1 MNTLQDIVVTE
12 LNSKSIVTNIRVL
25 YYLLHRFMDPRGTE
39 HSPFEQGSLGRQYG
53 QRRRGGKQ
61 RALPQGGNYRN
72 REERKRYDDRTS
84 ARAHP
89 LLLHQANSHNVH
101 DRRGRMT
108 SIHYLTRDDIQDL
121 ARSDSAT
128 VISCIN
134 QNEAGFLAAF
144 KSEKFC
150 KNPVTLKCLI
160 RILNTLVSADI
171 SEAQLSSRLLAQVF
185 STTGDFSQ
193 FLFQLDQLI
202 KGMVIEQRPHVRRDD
217 IRCLSYLVKIGMFG
231 IQRVP
236 KSILHTF
243 PRHSIKDAVDQLNDK
258 DPTLVNVRQ
267 TVDEL
272 NDQFKSFLGELKPK
286 VTQSPEQIK
295 PEPEEPPEHYTEIS
309 ILPTS
314 QEIHPTS
321 RKPFLRANIT
331 SGRYRNWDHY
341 IDVQFRLLR
350 EDFVGP
356 LRAGIS
362 KHCDIDSKLSGDIRV
377 YHQVTIEQPVCLASG
392 VGFEVQFNPSQFS
405 RVNWEYTNRLIG
417 GSLLCLSQDKF
428 ETVAFATIAQR
439 DPKELKEGR
448 VVIKFENAIR
458 DFSVNLRSVYTMV
471 ESVAYFE
478 AYRHVLERL
487 QNLTTQNEFDT
498 LPFRPYIVNC
508 IFSEISKPSYLRCL
522 AQPSFDLQEIMKSK
536 QQKVP
541 LFNPSAWPDAEETCL
556 DQSQLEALQASL
568 TQDLSVIQGPPGT
581 GKTFIG
587 IKIVQAFLTNRELW
601 DPLKESPVL
610 VVCYTNHALDQ
621 FLEGIQQTSIHGRQP
636 DVTRIGGRSRS
647 ELLSNCFL
655 YTKVQKAKEER
666 SLPKRLHMKHARA
679 RNYMGQ
685 QKEEMI
691 RNMKSIG
698 LAKKQ
703 ILSIYL
709 LKDVMMEH
717 HFFQLYDVV
726 QSEYA
731 VETWLGLLSP
741 HSTKPSHHVPGSI
754 PVEHSEQSQTETQSD
769 VDEEIYDSDNEA
781 QMIEDERLLDDYE
794 VLYKVNDV
802 PSPPQ
807 RDDTNEDNDEWEV
820 VKMNTKKKQKL
831 IEKQLSKGL
840 KTMSTE
846 EASGVRDLWLL
857 RMNQRWKLYRH
868 WKDNYVQHI
877 TQQLVR
883 TSHSYNAAC
892 EELTEAKREIESYV
906 VHNSDIIGMTTT
918 GAAKHNHILK
928 SVHPRVVVVEEA
940 AEIFEPHILTS
951 LSTSVQQ
958 LVLIGDHK
966 QLRPKP
972 NFYEL
977 EKKFDFSVSL
987 FERLVMNNCPVVTLN
1002 IQHRMR
1008 PEIASLITPSIYAE
1022 LHNHISV
1029 KQYNAI
1035 QGVGKN
1041 LFFVHHSHPE
1051 TSGKDDRSH
1060 SNRFEANFLIALC
1073 DYLLKQGYQP
1083 NEITIL
1089 TTYRGQLLLL
1099 KQIVKRTKNIQ
1110 GVRIAVVDDFQGE
1123 ENDIILL
1130 SLVRSNSDGM
1140 IGFLHAENR
1149 VCVSLSRAKKG
1160 FYAIGNFSMLE
1171 DKRSTIWPEIIS
1183 HVTAQKCIGEV
1194 LPLYCQQHPD
1204 QTVEAKL
1211 PEDFHKCPEGGCQ
1224 KKCDTRLTCGHV
1236 CKRLCHPYDREH
1248 IKFNCFEKCS
1258 KVLRCGHTCRYKCY
1272 ECSLSCPPC
1281 SVLVQRILPSC
1292 GHSQNVQC
1300 SAHPSSIECSQL
1312 CSTALKCGHLC
1323 QNACSKPCTKK
1334 CIVHVKK
1341 SLDCD
1346 HITTVPCYLT
1356 TDSLI
1361 CSVPCISNL
1370 ECGHSCPGSCGA
1382 CHVGRLHVKCVSKC
1396 ERPLIC
1402 GHLCDYPCT
1411 PSCPPCMKPCTNF
1424 CNHSRCPKKCFQP
1437 CTPCMES
1444 CEWSCQHFKCTQ
1456 PCGKQCNRPPCNYP
1470 CRKRLACGHECIGL
1484 CGEVCPKECR
1494 FCDKEKVSEILF
1506 GNEDEPD
1513 ARFILLPDCG
1523 HIVEVNGLDNWMTK
1537 SAADVTTEDGA
1548 GSNPHEINLKTC
1560 PRCKTPVRKCHRYG
1574 NQIKDYLQDV
1584 EMIKQKQIEALPSI
1598 DLHTELKHVKQALLA
1613 SPNSQFIAEELEIVE
1628 KTISKQDNFVS
1639 SKESVFKL
1647 LFPHF
1652 VKSQLEIILQVLRI
1666 MDILS
1671 KLPTPPV
1678 HCAKDIQ
1685 IVKKNLG
1692 HLKAFVS
1699 QEFISQQQISDA
1711 EAEGFR
1717 LLLLA
1722 KVIDF
1727 KCKVYIKT
1735 CNLATDEENTV
1746 NSMLLQ
1752 LHQQTL
1758 SKAAQVS
1765 EAAVTDLLTTL
1776 GRKYNVHGLTKEER
1790 IEIVNAV
1797 GLRQGHWFKCPN
1809 GHYYCIGECGGAMQT
1824 AVCPE
1829 CGSSIGGTNHTL
1841 VGGNQ
1846 LAPEMDGATHAA
1858 WSDTANMLNF
1868 DPAELAL
1875 L

>member
-1 MNTLQDIVVTE
+1 
-12 LNSKSIVTNIRVL
+12 
-25 YYLLHRFMDPRGTE
+25 MDPHGTE
-39 HSPFEQGSLGRQYG
+39 HFKGSSGRQHG
-53 QRRRGGKQ
+53 QRGRGGKK
-61 RALPQGGNYRN
+61 RGVPRGSSYRN
-72 REERKRYDDRTS
+72 GVEKKRYDDKSSDRV
-84 ARAHP
+84 H
-89 LLLHQANSHNVH
+89 HQANFHVVH
-101 DRRGRMT
+101 ERRGRLT
-108 SIHYLTRDDIQDL
+108 SIHYLTRDNIQDL

-128 VISCIN
+128 IVSCIN

-144 KSEKFC
+144 KSDKFC

-160 RILNTLVSADI
+160 RIWNTLVSVDLT
-171 SEAQLSSRLLAQVF
+171 EAQMSSRLLAQVF
-185 STTGDFSQ
+185 STTGDFSL

-202 KGMVIEQRPHVRRDD
+202 KGMVIEQRPHIRRDD
-217 IRCLSYLVKIGMFG
+217 IRCLSYLINIGTFG

-236 KSILHTF
+236 KSVLHTF
-243 PRHSIKDAVDQLNDK
+243 PRHSIKDTVDQLSDK
-258 DPTLVNVRQ
+258 DPMLGDIRR

-272 NDQFKSFLGELKPK
+272 NVQFTSFLEELKPK
-286 VTQSPEQIK
+286 LTQSPEQLE
-295 PEPEEPPEHYTEIS
+295 PEPQEPPEHYTEIS

-362 KHCDIDSKLSGDIRV
+362 KHCDIGSKLSGDIRV

-392 VGFEVQFNPSQFS
+392 VGFVVQFNPSQFS

-417 GSLLCLSQDKF
+417 GSLLCLSQDKY

-439 DPKELKEGR
+439 DPNELKEGR

-458 DFSVNLRSVYTMV
+458 DFSVDLHSMYTMV

-498 LPFRPYIVNC
+498 LPFRSYIVDC
-508 IFSEISKPSYLRCL
+508 MFSEISKPSYLRCL
-522 AQPSFDLQEIMKSK
+522 AQPSFDLQEILKSK
-536 QQKVP
+536 QSKIS
-541 LFNPSAWPDAEETCL
+541 LFDPSAWPDAEETCL

-621 FLEGIQQTSIHGRQP
+621 FLEGIRQTCIRGKQP
-636 DVTRIGGRSRS
+636 YVTRIGGRSKS
-647 ELLSNCFL
+647 EQLDDCFL

-666 SLPKRLHMKHARA
+666 SLPKGLHMKHARA

-691 RNMKSIG
+691 KNMKSIE
-698 LAKKQ
+698 LAKRQ
-703 ILSIYL
+703 ILSIDI
-709 LKDVMMEH
+709 LKNVMKEH
-717 HFFQLYDVV
+717 HFGQLYGVV
-726 QSEYA
+726 RSDCA
-731 VETWLGLLSP
+731 IKMWLGLLSP
-741 HSTKPSHHVPGSI
+741 HSTKLEHLLPDSI
-754 PVEHSEQSQTETQSD
+754 DSEQSPKETQSD
-769 VDEEIYDSDNEA
+769 IDEESNDSDNEA
-781 QMIEDERLLDDYE
+781 QMIQDDRLLDNYE
-794 VLYKVNDV
+794 VLYRV
-802 PSPPQ
+802 
-807 RDDTNEDNDEWEV
+807 DDMPLPTQGEVTKEDSDGWEV
-820 VKMNTKKKQKL
+820 VKMNAKKQQKL
-831 IEKQLSKGL
+831 ITKQLSQGL
-840 KTMSTE
+840 KSMSTD
-846 EASGVRDLWLL
+846 EAGGVRDLWLL

-868 WKDNYVQHI
+868 WRDNYVQQI
-877 TQQLVR
+877 TQELVR
-883 TSHSYNAAC
+883 TSHIYSAAC
-892 EELTEAKREIESYV
+892 EELTDAKREIESFV
-906 VHNSDIIGMTTT
+906 VRSSDVIGMTTT
-918 GAAKHNHILK
+918 GAAKHNHILR

-977 EKKFDFSVSL
+977 ERKFDFSISL
-987 FERLVMNNCPVVTLN
+987 FERLVMNKCPVVTLN

-1022 LHNHISV
+1022 LQNHISV
-1029 KQYNAI
+1029 EQYDVI

-1051 TSGKDDRSH
+1051 TLGKDDRSH
-1060 SNRFEANFLIALC
+1060 SNNFEADFLIALC

-1083 NEITIL
+1083 KEITIL
-1089 TTYRGQLLLL
+1089 TTYRGQLLLF
-1099 KQIVKRTKNIQ
+1099 KQKVRRTKNIQ

-1123 ENDIILL
+1123 ENEIILL

-1171 DKRSTIWPEIIS
+1171 DKGTTIWPEIIS
-1183 HVTAQKCIGEV
+1183 HLTANKCIGEA

-1204 QTVEAKL
+1204 QTVAATL

-1224 KKCDTRLTCGHV
+1224 RKCETRLTCGHV

-1248 IKFNCFEKCS
+1248 IKFKCFEKCS

-1272 ECSLSCPPC
+1272 ECSNSCPPC
-1281 SVLVQRILPSC
+1281 SVLVQKTLPSC
-1292 GHSQNVQC
+1292 GHSESIAC
-1300 SAHPSSIECSQL
+1300 SAKPSSIECSKL
-1312 CSTALKCGHLC
+1312 CSKVLKCRHLC
-1323 QNACSKPCTKK
+1323 QGMCLKPCTKK
-1334 CIVHVKK
+1334 CIVQVKK
-1341 SLDCD
+1341 SLECD
-1346 HITTVPCYLT
+1346 HTTTLACYLS
-1356 TDSLI
+1356 TDSFK
-1361 CSVPCISNL
+1361 CSVPCTSRL

-1437 CTPCMES
+1437 CTPCMEP

-1456 PCGKQCNRPPCNYP
+1456 PCGKRCIRPPCNYP
-1470 CRKRLACGHECIGL
+1470 CKRRLVCGHECIGL

-1494 FCDKEKVSEILF
+1494 ICNKEKVSDILF
-1506 GNEDEPD
+1506 GDEDEPG
-1513 ARFILLPDCG
+1513 ARFISLPDCS
-1523 HIVEVNGLDNWMTK
+1523 HIIEVNGLDKWMTK
-1537 SAADVTTEDGA
+1537 SQTDVTTEVGA
-1548 GSNPHEINLKTC
+1548 GSNPQEINLKTC
-1560 PRCKTPVRKCHRYG
+1560 PRCKTPIRKCHRYG
-1574 NQIKDYLQDV
+1574 DQIKDYLQDV
-1584 EMIKQKQIEALPSI
+1584 EMIKQKQLEALPSI
-1598 DLHTELKHVKQALLA
+1598 DLLAEVKSLKRALVD
-1613 SPNSQFIAEELEIVE
+1613 SSNSQFITRELETVE
-1628 KTISKQDNFVS
+1628 KAVKEQGNFVS
-1639 SKESVFKL
+1639 TKESVFNI
-1647 LFPHF
+1647 LFPHL
-1652 VKSQLEIILQVLRI
+1652 VKAQLEILLQVVRI
-1666 MDILS
+1666 MDILINR
-1671 KLPTPPV
+1671 PTPPISCV
-1678 HCAKDIQ
+1678 QDIQ
-1685 IVKKNLG
+1685 SVQNSLQ
-1692 HLKAFVS
+1692 HLKEFVS

-1711 EAEGFR
+1711 VAEGLR
-1717 LLLLA
+1717 LLLMA
-1722 KVIDF
+1722 KMIDF
-1727 KCKVYIKT
+1727 NCKVQTKQCT
-1735 CNLATDEENTV
+1735 LTTDEQ
-1746 NSMLLQ
+1746 NSINCIMLQ
-1752 LHQQTL
+1752 LHQPGVTQT
-1758 SKAAQVS
+1758 S
-1765 EAAVTDLLTTL
+1765 EATVTDLLTTL
-1776 GRKYNVHGLTKEER
+1776 SRKYEVDGLTKAER
-1790 IEIVNAV
+1790 VEIVNAI

-1809 GHYYCIGECGGAMQT
+1809 GHYYCIGECGGAMQE

-1829 CGSSIGGTNHTL
+1829 CNAKIGGTNHSL
-1841 VGGNQ
+1841 VRGNQ
-1846 LAPEMDGATHAA
+1846 LAPEMDGAAHAA
-1858 WSDTANMLNF
+1858 WSDATNLLNF
-1868 DPAELAL
+1868 DPADLARL
-1875 L
+1875 